1 MVKTPPASPARQ
13 LAGFLAKFTPRM
25 AADAKTALA
34 TMRKRLPG
42 AIEMVYD
49 NYNGLV
55 IGFGPNERPS
65 EAVFSIVVFPDHVT
79 LCFLQSA
86 PELPDPEHLLQGS
99 GNVVRHIKL
108 ASAADL
114 DKPAIQ
120 ELMRVARDR
129 EWGPTDASQKRR
141 LIIRSISAKQ
151 RPRRRAK

>member
-1 MVKTPPASPARQ
+1 MLKSPPASPARQ
-13 LAGFLAKFTPRM
+13 FAGFLAKFAPRI
-25 AADAKTALA
+25 AADARVALA
-34 TMRKRLPG
+34 KMRTRLPG

-65 EAVFSIVVFPDHVT
+65 DAVFSLVVLPDHLT

-86 PELPDPEHLLQGS
+86 PELPDPGHLLKGS
-99 GNVVRHIKL
+99 GNIVRHIKL
-108 ASAADL
+108 GSAADL
-114 DKPAIQ
+114 DEPAIQ

-129 EWGPTDASQKRR
+129 EWGPTGAAQKRR

-151 RPRRRAK
+151 RPRRHAK